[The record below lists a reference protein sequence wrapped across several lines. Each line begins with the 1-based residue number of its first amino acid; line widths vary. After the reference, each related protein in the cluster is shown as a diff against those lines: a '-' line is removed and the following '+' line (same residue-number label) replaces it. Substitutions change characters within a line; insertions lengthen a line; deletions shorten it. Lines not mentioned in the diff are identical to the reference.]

1 MKRLIQSKIQ
11 LKESFQSNKFL
22 SLSKK
27 IDKLYPYINEGG
39 CAVISKAIHKVT
51 NYPYVLLF
59 DNNLL
64 ENDPPIHVMIKL
76 PNNKLFDSNGIRSE
90 DEIEKH
96 YASEYIEND
105 EEYDFSF
112 VEDNGELLN
121 IYYNKLDGY
130 NEYEKDYLKIL
141 NLVKNTL

>member
-1 MKRLIQSKIQ
+1 MKIQ
-11 LKESFQSNKFL
+11 LRDSFQNNKFI

-39 CAVISKAIHKVT
+39 CAVISKAIHEVT

-64 ENDPPIHVMIKL
+64 ESDPPIHVMIQL
-76 PNNKLFDSNGIRSE
+76 PNGKLFDSNGLRSE
-90 DEIEKH
+90 KQIEEH

-105 EEYDFSF
+105 EEYEFSF
-112 VEDNGELLN
+112 VEDDGDILN
-121 IYYNKLDGY
+121 LYYSKLDGY
-130 NEYEKDYLKIL
+130 SEYEKEYSSIL
-141 NLVKNTL
+141 NLVKKELK

>member
-1 MKRLIQSKIQ
+1 MKIRLR
-11 LKESFQSNKFL
+11 ESFKSNKFL

-39 CAVISKAIHKVT
+39 CAVISKAIHEVT
-51 NYPYVLLF
+51 NYPYILLF

-64 ENDPPIHVMIKL
+64 ESDPPIHVMVKL
-76 PNNKLFDSNGIRSE
+76 PNGKLFDSNGIRSE
-90 DEIEKH
+90 KQIEQH

-112 VEDNGELLN
+112 IEDDGDILN
-121 IYYNKLDGY
+121 LYYNKLDGY
-130 NEYEKDYLKIL
+130 NEYEKEYLSIL
-141 NLVKNTL
+141 NLVKKELE